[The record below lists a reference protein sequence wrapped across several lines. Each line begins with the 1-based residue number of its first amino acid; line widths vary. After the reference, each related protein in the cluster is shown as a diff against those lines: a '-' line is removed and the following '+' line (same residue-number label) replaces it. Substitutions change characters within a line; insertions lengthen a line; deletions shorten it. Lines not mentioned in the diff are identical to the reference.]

1 MGEGEGVITEVESYI
16 TKQEYL
22 LEAEAIKEDM
32 TEKEKKAFDL
42 GADWLRRYI
51 NEVIG

>member
-1 MGEGEGVITEVESYI
+1 MITEVESYI

-22 LEAEAIKEDM
+22 LEAEAIKDDM
-32 TEKEKKAFDL
+32 TEGEKKAFDL
-42 GADWLRRYI
+42 GADWLNRFT